1 MADNQSIQV
10 RLPDGAEPTHGDVEL
25 LRGIFEAIV
34 TLRCAQ
40 SGEGTAAEQAL
51 TGEGWSVRTRLRWVA
66 EARRGAEFEEVTGAS
81 KAEALEHLQQLVRAD
96 QVLSAP

>member
-1 MADNQSIQV
+1 MADNQIIQV
-10 RLPDGAEPTHGDVEL
+10 RLPDRAEPTREDVEL

-34 TLRCAQ
+34 TLRFAQ
-40 SGEGTAAEQAL
+40 SAEGNTAEEAL

-66 EARRGAEFEEVTGAS
+66 EARRGAEYEEVTGAS
-81 KAEALEHLQQLVRAD
+81 KTEALEHLQNLVRAD